1 MSAALRLAELLRRV
15 LPARWT
21 ELVDGGDRDGLA
33 DYLAGLDAGLTADLV
48 RTVAADGWLVPEW
61 PVHLGGRA
69 LSADETVDV
78 RRTLARWRVG
88 TVESAIGTGWVGPA
102 ILKFA
107 DDDVAAELLPPIAR
121 NEVLWCQLFSE
132 PEAGSDLASVR
143 TRARREGEGDGDGD
157 AWHLTGR
164 KIWTSRADRAGWGLA
179 VARTDIDVP
188 KHSGLTCFL
197 LDLSTPGVQVR
208 PILQMT
214 GDSEFFEVVLD
225 DVVVP
230 DRYRLGAPGRGWE
243 VVRAV
248 LALERVAGSGA
259 GAATPGSVVGRTV
272 DELVSERLPGAG
284 PVQADAIV
292 RLYVESQAI
301 ALNNRRNAL
310 HRAEGLPPV
319 ANGTPY
325 NKVLQA
331 EHTKRLQRGVL
342 GGAGLGAVAHAP
354 GDRARAY
361 DAWAFLRVQPKTIAG
376 GTSEVLRDQIAERA
390 LGMPRG
396 ADPSKAVSWREF
408 TGSQG
413 GNA

>member
-1 MSAALRLAELLRRV
+1 MSAALQLEELLRRV

-21 ELVDGGDRDGLA
+21 ELVDAGDRDGLA
-33 DYLAGLDAGLTADLV
+33 DHLAGLDAGLTADLV

-61 PVHLGGRA
+61 PAHLGGRA

-107 DDDVAAELLPPIAR
+107 GDDVAAELLPPIAR
-121 NEVLWCQLFSE
+121 NDVLWCQLFSE

-143 TRARREGEGDGDGD
+143 TRARRDGDG
-157 AWHLTGR
+157 WHLTGR
-164 KIWTSRADRAGWGLA
+164 KIWTSRADRARWGLA

-188 KHSGLTCFL
+188 KHAGLTCFL
-197 LDLSTPGVQVR
+197 VDLSTPGVQVR

-214 GDSEFFEVVLD
+214 GDAEFFEVTLD

-230 DRYRLGAPGRGWE
+230 DRYRLGATGQGWD

-248 LALERVAGSGA
+248 LQLERAAGSGA

-272 DELVSERLPGAG
+272 DELVAERLAAAD

-331 EHTKRLQRGVL
+331 EHTKRLQRGIL

-376 GTSEVLRDQIAERA
+376 GASEVLRDQIAERA

-396 ADPSKAVSWREF
+396 ADPSKTVSWREF

>member
-1 MSAALRLAELLRRV
+1 MSAALRLEELLRRV

-21 ELVDGGDRDGLA
+21 ELVDAGDRDGLA
-33 DYLAGLDAGLTADLV
+33 DHLAGLDAGATADLV

-61 PVHLGGRA
+61 PAHLGGRA
-69 LSADETVDV
+69 LPADEAVDV
-78 RRTLARWRVG
+78 RRTLSRWRVG

-102 ILKFA
+102 IMRFA
-107 DDDVAAELLPPIAR
+107 GDDVAAELLPPIAR

-143 TRARREGEGDGDGD
+143 TRARHDGDG
-157 AWHLTGR
+157 WHLTGR
-164 KIWTSRADRAGWGLA
+164 KIWTSRADRSRWGLA
-179 VARTDIDVP
+179 VARTDVDVP
-188 KHSGLTCFL
+188 KHAGLTCFL
-197 LDLSTPGVQVR
+197 VDLSTPGVQVR

-214 GDSEFFEVVLD
+214 GDAEFFEVTLD

-230 DRYRLGAPGRGWE
+230 DRYRLGATGQGWE

-248 LALERVAGSGA
+248 LQLERVAGSGA

-272 DELVSERLPGAG
+272 DELIAERLPGAD

-331 EHTKRLQRGVL
+331 EHTKRLQRGIL

-376 GTSEVLRDQIAERA
+376 GASEVLRDQIAERA

-396 ADPSKAVSWREF
+396 ADPSKTVSWREF
-408 TGSQG
+408 TSSQG

>member
-1 MSAALRLAELLRRV
+1 MSAALQLEELLRRV
-15 LPARWT
+15 LPARWI
-21 ELVDGGDRDGLA
+21 ELVDADDRDGLA
-33 DYLAGLDAGLTADLV
+33 DHLAGLDAEVTAGLV

-61 PVHLGGRA
+61 PVHLGGCA

-107 DDDVAAELLPPIAR
+107 ADDVAAEVLPPIAR

-143 TRARREGEGDGDGD
+143 TRARREADG
-157 AWHLTGR
+157 WHLTGR

-179 VARTDIDVP
+179 VARTDVDVP
-188 KHSGLTCFL
+188 KHAGLTCFL

-214 GDSEFFEVVLD
+214 GDSEFFEVTLD
-225 DVVVP
+225 DVVIP
-230 DRYRLGAPGRGWE
+230 DRYRLGDPGQGWT

-272 DELVSERLPGAG
+272 DEFVAEQLPGAD
-284 PVQADAIV
+284 PVRADAIV

-396 ADPSKAVSWREF
+396 ADPSRTVSWREF

>member
-1 MSAALRLAELLRRV
+1 MSAAAAQLEQLLGRV
-15 LPARWT
+15 LPPRWV
-21 ELVDGGDRDGLA
+21 ELVAGGGREALA
-33 DYLAGLDAGLTADLV
+33 DYLHSLDPQEVGRGV
-48 RTVAADGWLVPEW
+48 GTVAAEGWLVPEW
-61 PVHLGGRA
+61 PTRLGGRA
-69 LSADETVDV
+69 LGPDETVDV

-102 ILKFA
+102 ILRFA
-107 DDDVAAELLPPIAR
+107 TNDVAAELLPAIAR

-143 TRARREGEGDGDGD
+143 TRASREGES
-157 AWHLTGR
+157 WHLAGR

-179 VARTDIDVP
+179 VARTDAGVP
-188 KHSGLTCFL
+188 KHAGLTCFL
-197 LDLSTPGVQVR
+197 VDLSSPGVEVR

-214 GDSEFFEVVLD
+214 GDSEFFEVTLD
-225 DVVVP
+225 DVVIA
-230 DRYRLGAPGRGWE
+230 DRYRLGEPGQGWE
-243 VVRAV
+243 IVRAV

-272 DELVSERLPGAG
+272 DELVAEQLADADPAR
-284 PVQADAIV
+284 ADAIA
-292 RLYVESQAI
+292 RLYVEAQAI

-310 HRAEGLPPV
+310 HRAAGIPPV

-331 EHTKRLQRGVL
+331 EHTKRLQRAIL
-342 GGAGLGAVAHAP
+342 GGGGLAAVAYEP
-354 GDRARAY
+354 GDRAREY
-361 DAWAFLRVQPKTIAG
+361 DSWAFLRVQPKTIAG

-396 ADPSKAVSWREF
+396 DDPSKRVAWRDF
-408 TGSQG
+408 LGSQAG
-413 GNA
+413 EA

>member
-1 MSAALRLAELLRRV
+1 MSAALQLEELLRRV
-15 LPARWT
+15 LPARWI
-21 ELVDGGDRDGLA
+21 ELVDADDRDGLA
-33 DYLAGLDAGLTADLV
+33 DHLAGLDAEVTAGLV

-107 DDDVAAELLPPIAR
+107 ADDVAAEVLPPIAR

-143 TRARREGEGDGDGD
+143 TRARREADG
-157 AWHLTGR
+157 WHLTGR

-179 VARTDIDVP
+179 VARTDVDVP
-188 KHSGLTCFL
+188 KHAGLTCFL

-214 GDSEFFEVVLD
+214 GDSEFFEVTLD
-225 DVVVP
+225 DVVIP
-230 DRYRLGAPGRGWE
+230 DRYRLGDPGQGWT

-272 DELVSERLPGAG
+272 DEFVAEQLPGAD
-284 PVQADAIV
+284 PVRADAIV

-396 ADPSKAVSWREF
+396 ADPSRTVSWREF

>member
-1 MSAALRLAELLRRV
+1 MSAAPRLEELLRRV

-21 ELVDGGDRDGLA
+21 ELVDADDREGLA
-33 DYLAGLDAGLTADLV
+33 DHLAGLDAELTAGLV

-61 PVHLGGRA
+61 PVRLGGRA
-69 LSADETVDV
+69 LPPDETVDV

-107 DDDVAAELLPPIAR
+107 GDDVAAELLPPIAR

-143 TRARREGEGDGDGD
+143 TRARPDGDR
-157 AWHLTGR
+157 WRLTGR
-164 KIWTSRADRAGWGLA
+164 KMWTSRADRAGWGLA

-188 KHSGLTCFL
+188 KHAGLTCFL
-197 LDLSTPGVQVR
+197 VDLSTPGVQVR

-214 GDSEFFEVVLD
+214 GDAEFFEVALD
-225 DVVVP
+225 DVAVP
-230 DRYRLGAPGRGWE
+230 DRYRLGAPGQGWE
-243 VVRAV
+243 VVRTV
-248 LALERVAGSGA
+248 LQLERLAGSGA

-272 DELVSERLPGAG
+272 DELVAERLPGAD

-310 HRAEGLPPV
+310 HRSRGLPPV

-331 EHTKRLQRGVL
+331 EHTKRLQRGIL
-342 GGAGLGAVAHAP
+342 GGTGLGTVAHAP
-354 GDRARAY
+354 GDRARSY

-396 ADPSKAVSWREF
+396 ADPSKTVSWREF
-408 TGSQG
+408 TGSRG
-413 GNA
+413 ENT

>member
-1 MSAALRLAELLRRV
+1 VALVAA
-15 LPARWT
+15 
-21 ELVDGGDRDGLA
+21 GDREALA
-33 DYLAGLDAGLTADLV
+33 DYVSRLDSTELARLV

-69 LSADETVDV
+69 LGPDEAVDV

-88 TVESAIGTGWVGPA
+88 SVESAIGTGWVGPA
-102 ILKFA
+102 ILRFA
-107 DDDVAAELLPPIAR
+107 ADDVAAELLPSIAA

-143 TRARREGEGDGDGD
+143 TRATRQGDD
-157 AWHLTGR
+157 WHLTGR

-179 VARTDIDVP
+179 VARTNPDVP
-188 KHSGLTCFL
+188 KHAGLTCFL
-197 LDLSTPGVQVR
+197 VNLETHGVDVR

-214 GDSEFFEVVLD
+214 GDSEFFEVTLD

-230 DRYRLGAPGRGWE
+230 DRYRLGEPGQGWE
-243 VVRAV
+243 IVRAV

-272 DELVSERLPGAG
+272 DELIAEQL
-284 PVQADAIV
+284 ADADPVRADRIA
-292 RLYVESQAI
+292 RLYVEAQAI

-310 HRAEGLPPV
+310 HRAAGLPPV

-331 EHTKRLQRGVL
+331 EHTKRLQRAVL
-342 GGAGLGAVAHAP
+342 DGGGLAAIAYEP

-396 ADPSKAVSWREF
+396 DDPSRRVSWREF
-408 TGSQG
+408 LASQAG
-413 GNA
+413 EA

>member
-1 MSAALRLAELLRRV
+1 MTAASRLEELLRRT
-15 LPARWT
+15 LPAAWVET
-21 ELVDGGDRDGLA
+21 VDSGDREALA
-33 DYLAGLDAGLTADLV
+33 DYLADLDPATMTTLV
-48 RTVAADGWLVPEW
+48 REVAGDGWLVPEW
-61 PVHLGGRA
+61 PVELGGRA
-69 LSADETVDV
+69 LGADETVDV

-102 ILKFA
+102 ILRFA
-107 DDDVAAELLPPIAR
+107 ADEVAAELLPSIAR

-143 TRARREGEGDGDGD
+143 TRARRDGD

-179 VARTDIDVP
+179 VARTDVDVP
-188 KHSGLTCFL
+188 KHAGLTCFL
-197 LDLSTPGVQVR
+197 LDLTTPGVEVR

-214 GDSEFFEVVLD
+214 GDSEFFEVTLD

-230 DRYRLGAPGRGWE
+230 DRYRLGEPGQGWE
-243 VVRAV
+243 IVRAV
-248 LALERVAGSGA
+248 LQLERIAGSGA

-272 DELVSERLPGAG
+272 DELV
-284 PVQADAIV
+284 ADQIGSADPLRV
-292 RLYVESQAI
+292 DAVARLYVESQAI
-301 ALNNRRNAL
+301 AFNNRRNAL
-310 HRAEGLPPV
+310 HRAAGLPPV

-331 EHTKRLQRGVL
+331 EHTKRLQRAIL
-342 GGAGLGAVAHAP
+342 GGAGLGAVAHDP
-354 GDRARAY
+354 DNRARAY
-361 DAWAFLRVQPKTIAG
+361 DEWAFLRVQPKTIAG

-396 ADPSKAVSWREF
+396 ADPSKRVSWREF
-408 TGSQG
+408 LDAQG

>member
-1 MSAALRLAELLRRV
+1 MSAAAQLEELLRTV
-15 LPARWT
+15 LPAAWVD
-21 ELVDGGDRDGLA
+21 LVDAEDRDALG
-33 DYLAGLDAGLTADLV
+33 DYLADLAPGTVAVLV

-61 PVHLGGRA
+61 PHELGGRA
-69 LSADETVDV
+69 LGADEAVDV

-102 ILKFA
+102 ILRFA
-107 DDDVAAELLPPIAR
+107 DGPVAGELLPGIAR

-143 TRARREGEGDGDGD
+143 TRGRRDGDQ
-157 AWHLTGR
+157 WHLDGR
-164 KIWTSRADRAGWGLA
+164 KVWTSRADRAGWGLA
-179 VARTDIDVP
+179 VARTDASVP
-188 KHSGLTCFL
+188 KHAGLTCFL
-197 LDLSTPGVQVR
+197 VDLSSPGILVR

-214 GDSEFFEVVLD
+214 GDAEFFEVTLD

-230 DRYRLGAPGRGWE
+230 DRYRLGDPGQGWE

-248 LALERVAGSGA
+248 LALERIAGSGA
-259 GAATPGSVVGRTV
+259 GAATPGSVVGRTI
-272 DELVSERLPGAG
+272 DELVTEQLPGAD
-284 PVQADAIV
+284 PVRADAIV

-301 ALNNRRNAL
+301 ALNNRRNAI
-310 HRAEGLPPV
+310 HRATGLPPV
-319 ANGTPY
+319 AGGTPY

-331 EHTKRLQRGVL
+331 EHTKRLQRAIL
-342 GGAGLGAVAHAP
+342 EGGALSTLAHDP

-376 GTSEVLRDQIAERA
+376 GTSEVLRDQIAERG

-396 ADPSKAVSWREF
+396 ADPSRKVAWREF
-408 TGSQG
+408 LDSRG
-413 GNA
+413 GTS